1 MSLAAASKHV
11 QVLERA
17 GLLRRTV
24 AGRRHVCSLER
35 AQLAS
40 AAEWLRFS
48 EPHEEPLAALEA
60 LLRHEAT
67 PEREDEMTAERAAV
81 RLRRTIFATPDRV
94 YRAWLD
100 PDLLRRWLA
109 PPGFVVTRV
118 EVDERPGGRWRVWL
132 GRRARPVQRAA
143 RRLRLRG
150 HHRRRRRSDPVRAY
164 LREIG
169 RVPAAHRRRG
179 DRARQAH
186 RAQRPG
192 RPPPAD
198 RGQPASRGVGR
209 EALRRPRH
217 ALPRPHPGG
226 QHRPHARRREVTTG
240 VPATGSRPTRP
251 GGSARRSRAASPTR
265 RARSACPCTWSR
277 RSTSCTASSAT

>member
-24 AGRRHVCSLER
+24 DGRRHVCSLER

-132 GRRARPVQRAA
+132 GRELAPSSVPRDAHGFEVIS
-143 RRLRLRG
+143 
-150 HHRRRRRSDPVRAY
+150 RRRRRAIRCAPTC
-164 LREIG
+164 
-169 RVPAAHRRRG
+169 
-179 DRARQAH
+179 ARSAVS
-186 RAQRPG
+186 RCS
-192 RPPPAD
+192 PPP
-198 RGQPASRGVGR
+198 
-209 EALRRPRH
+209 
-217 ALPRPHPGG
+217 
-226 QHRPHARRREVTTG
+226 
-240 VPATGSRPTRP
+240 
-251 GGSARRSRAASPTR
+251 RRSRWPS
-265 RARSACPCTWSR
+265 
-277 RSTSCTASSAT
+277 ASSATTWPPAAS